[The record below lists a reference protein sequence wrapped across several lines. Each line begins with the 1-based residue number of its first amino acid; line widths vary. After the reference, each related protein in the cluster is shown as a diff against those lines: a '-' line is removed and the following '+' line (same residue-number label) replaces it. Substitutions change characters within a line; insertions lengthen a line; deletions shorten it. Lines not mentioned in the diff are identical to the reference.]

1 MSADNR
7 VLFDP
12 PGPRARRRI
21 RWATFTSAV
30 VIVLVAALALRQLGS
45 HGQLSADRWQPFTTA
60 PYLQVLW
67 TGLQGTLRAAA
78 MSAVI
83 AFPLGLLLGLL
94 RMSRNVVVARCAAA
108 YVELFRSVPVLLLIF
123 VFLLGLPSLGVNL
136 PIYWKL
142 VVPIALANAALIAEV
157 FRAGVRALDRGQAM
171 AGDALGLRHGQVLW
185 LIVIPQAVRLVLPS
199 LITQFVLVL
208 KDSTL
213 GYVVSYP
220 EMLKQADFLTARTG
234 LLFQTYVIIAV
245 LFIIVNATL
254 SQGADALDRRLN
266 RRPARPEAG
275 RVSSGPTGS
284 SQTLADR
291 PA

>member
-21 RWATFTSAV
+21 RRATIASSVLILV
-30 VIVLVAALALRQLGS
+30 VVGLALRQLDS
-45 HGQLSADRWQPFTTA
+45 HGQLAADRWQPFTTA
-60 PYLQVLW
+60 PYLRVLW
-67 TGLQGTLRAAA
+67 TGLEGTLRAAA
-78 MSAVI
+78 MSALV

-123 VFLLGLPSLGVNL
+123 VFLLGLPSLGINL

-234 LLFQTYVIIAV
+234 LLFQTYVIIAL
-245 LFIIVNATL
+245 LFIVVNAAL

-266 RRPARPEAG
+266 RRPARTEVG
-275 RVSSGPTGS
+275 GGPTAPS
-284 SQTLADR
+284 ATLADR